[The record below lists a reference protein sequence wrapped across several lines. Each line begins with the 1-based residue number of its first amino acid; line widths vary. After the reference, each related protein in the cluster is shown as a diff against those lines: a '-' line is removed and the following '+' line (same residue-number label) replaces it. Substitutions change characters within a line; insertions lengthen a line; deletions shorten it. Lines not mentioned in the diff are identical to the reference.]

1 MVYSISVLPLSAAL
15 WTATTQGHD
24 KVPSALTFT
33 AVSLF
38 GLSGFFDTILLFRT
52 RPSSGIFGEL
62 MFRRP
67 VRPPSPVEQ
76 PGTSSSHGQ
85 RGDGGIVIEPRQPE
99 IVQ

>member
-1 MVYSISVLPLSAAL
+1 MVYSISVLPLSAAI

-38 GLSGFFDTILLFRT
+38 GLSGFFNVILLFRT
-52 RPSSGIFGEL
+52 RPSSGIFGKL
-62 MFRRP
+62 MLRRP

-76 PGTSSSHGQ
+76 SGASSSHGQ
-85 RGDGGIVIEPRQPE
+85 REDRGVVIDPNLGIVQ
-99 IVQ
+99 